1 MEDTIRQILKNHD
14 IQDNKTMDKVISKL
28 LTQTEIQSNIKLI
41 IEAQNTIMHEAM
53 IYKEREEF
61 ADAFFPITNAHSKKK
76 YEFIFPMEQF
86 PNIRIKDISGLELAG
101 LSFEENTIKGI
112 PFESDTYDLKIE
124 FFHINDEENS
134 EFKKTQLFVNADPK
148 DLWKNIPSDKEAP
161 FHKVDEAKFKGC
173 FSDKK
178 IVIASKRGRSH
189 AHEGKFRDDDF
200 AVDELPNSWSIISV
214 SDGAG
219 SAQLARYGSE
229 LATQSINEF
238 FNNKETLAELD
249 LELNKIFNG
258 ENEQPESK
266 QNIIKLLYQGVSDT
280 FKTLKEKADEYEVT
294 LKDLHST
301 LIFALVKKF
310 DFGYIILSFGVGDCP
325 INLINEGFSEVQLL
339 NTMDVGEF
347 GGGTRFITMNEI
359 FDDTISSR
367 FKITHTKEFSKLV
380 LMTDGIYDP
389 KFITENKLEDIESWK
404 VFFEDLNGQNEDDAK
419 VDFEN
424 DKTIDEQLLS
434 WMDFWSKGNHDDRTL
449 AVIY

>member
-1 MEDTIRQILKNHD
+1 MEDTIRQILKNHN

-41 IEAQNTIMHEAM
+41 IEAQNTIMHEAI

-76 YEFIFPMEQF
+76 YEFVFPMEQF
-86 PNIRIKDISGLELAG
+86 PNIRIKNISGLDLAG
-101 LSFEENTIKGI
+101 LNFEENSIKGI

-161 FHKVDEAKFKGC
+161 FHKVDEAMFKGS

-178 IVIASKRGRSH
+178 IVVASQRGRSH
-189 AHEGKFRDDDF
+189 AHEAKFRDDDF
-200 AVDELPNSWSIISV
+200 AVHELPNSWNIISV

-249 LELNKIFNG
+249 LELNKIFNK
-258 ENEQPESK
+258 ENEQPEAK
-266 QNIIKLLYQGVSDT
+266 QNVVKILYQGVSDT

-325 INLINEGFSEVQLL
+325 INLINEDFSEVKLL

-359 FDDTISSR
+359 FDDTISAR
-367 FKITHTKEFSKLV
+367 FKITLTKDFSKLV

-404 VFFEDLNGQNEDDAK
+404 FFFEDLNGKNDDEAK
-419 VDFEN
+419 VDFQN
-424 DKTIDEQLLS
+424 DETIDKQLLS
-434 WMDFWSKGNHDDRTL
+434 WLDFWSKGNHDDRTL

>member
-1 MEDTIRQILKNHD
+1 M
-14 IQDNKTMDKVISKL
+14 MDKVVSKL
-28 LTQTEIQSNIKLI
+28 LAQEEIQNNLQLI
-41 IEAQNTIMHEAM
+41 IDAQKKIMQEAM

-61 ADAFFPITNAHSKKK
+61 ADAFFPITNANSGKK
-76 YEFIFPMEQF
+76 YEFILPMEQF
-86 PNIRIKDISGLELAG
+86 PNIRIKDISGLDLAG

-124 FFHINDEENS
+124 FFHIHDFENIES
-134 EFKKTQLFVNADPK
+134 KKVQLFVNADPK
-148 DLWKNIPSDKEAP
+148 NLWKNIPSDKEAP
-161 FHKVDEAKFKGC
+161 FHKADESKFKGN

-178 IVIASKRGRSH
+178 IVVASKRGRSH

-200 AVDELPNSWSIISV
+200 AVNELPDFWNIVSV

-229 LATQSINEF
+229 LSAQSINDYFKDE
-238 FNNKETLAELD
+238 KVLAELD
-249 LELNKIFNG
+249 FQLNQIFN
-258 ENEQPESK
+258 NEKNASEAK
-266 QNIIKLLYQGVSDT
+266 QEVIKILYQGVSNT
-280 FKTLKEKADEYEVT
+280 FKTLSEKAEEHFVS

-301 LIFALVKKF
+301 LIFALLKKF
-310 DFGYIILSFGVGDCP
+310 DFGYIILTFGVGDCP
-325 INLINEGFSEVQLL
+325 INLINEDFSEVQLL

-367 FKITHTKEFSKLV
+367 FKITLAKDFSKLV

-389 KFITENKLEDIESWK
+389 KFITENKLEDLESWK
-404 VFFEDLNGQNEDDAK
+404 TFFGDLNGKNEDETK
-419 VDFEN
+419 VDFQN
-424 DKTIDEQLLS
+424 DEQIDEQLLS

>member
-1 MEDTIRQILKNHD
+1 MENTIRQILKNHD
-14 IQDNKTMDKVISKL
+14 IHDRKILDKVVSKL
-28 LTQTEIQSNIKLI
+28 LTQTEIQTHVQLI
-41 IEAQNTIMHEAM
+41 IEAQNKIMQEAM

-101 LSFEENTIKGI
+101 LSFEENRIKGI

-124 FFHINDEENS
+124 FFHIQDEKNS
-134 EFKKTQLFVNADPK
+134 EFKKAQLFVNADPK

-161 FHKVDEAKFKGC
+161 FHKVDEAMFKGS

-178 IVIASKRGRSH
+178 IVVASQRGRSH
-189 AHEGKFRDDDF
+189 AHEAKFRDDDF
-200 AVDELPNSWSIISV
+200 AVHELPDSWNIISV

-229 LATQSINEF
+229 LATQSINDYFKNTEVLT
-238 FNNKETLAELD
+238 KLD
-249 LELNKIFNG
+249 IHLNEIFNLKNDG
-258 ENEQPESK
+258 SEAK
-266 QNIIKLLYQGVSDT
+266 QNIIKILYEGVSDT
-280 FKTLKEKADEYEVT
+280 FKTLKDKAEEHFVT

-325 INLINEGFSEVQLL
+325 INLINEDVSDVKLL

-367 FKITHTKEFSKLV
+367 FKITHAKDFSKLV

-404 VFFEDLNGQNEDDAK
+404 TFFEDLNGKNDDEAK
-419 VDFEN
+419 VDFQNDEN
-424 DKTIDEQLLS
+424 IDEQLLS

>member
-1 MEDTIRQILKNHD
+1 MEETIRQILKNYD
-14 IQDNKTMDKVISKL
+14 IHERKILDKVVSKL
-28 LTQTEIQSNIKLI
+28 LAQTEIQDNLQLI
-41 IEAQNTIMHEAM
+41 IEAQKKIMHEAM

-76 YEFIFPMEQF
+76 YEFVFPMDQF
-86 PNIRIKDISGLELAG
+86 PNIRIKDVSGLDLAG
-101 LSFEENTIKGI
+101 LNFEENTIKGI

-134 EFKKTQLFVNADPK
+134 EFKKAQLFVNADPK

-161 FHKVDEAKFKGC
+161 FHKADEAMLKGN

-178 IVIASKRGRSH
+178 IVVASQRGRSH

-200 AVDELPNSWSIISV
+200 AVNELLNFWNIVSV

-229 LATQSINEF
+229 LATRSINDYFKNTEI
-238 FNNKETLAELD
+238 
-249 LELNKIFNG
+249 LNEIDTHLNEIFNLKNDHS
-258 ENEQPESK
+258 EAK
-266 QNIIKLLYQGVSDT
+266 QNIIKILYEGVSNT
-280 FKTLKEKADEYEVT
+280 FKTLKNKAEEHLVA

-301 LIFALVKKF
+301 LIFALLKKY
-310 DFGYIILSFGVGDCP
+310 DFGYVILSFGVGDCP
-325 INLINEGFSEVQLL
+325 INLINEDFSEVKLL

-347 GGGTRFITMNEI
+347 GGGTRFVTMNEI
-359 FDDTISSR
+359 FDKNISTR
-367 FKITHTKEFSKLV
+367 FKITHVKDFSKLV

-404 VFFEDLNGQNEDDAK
+404 TFFEDLNGNNEDETK
-419 VDFEN
+419 VDFQN
-424 DKTIDEQLLS
+424 DEIIDEQLLS

>member
-1 MEDTIRQILKNHD
+1 MEDTIRQILKNHN

-76 YEFIFPMEQF
+76 YEFVFPMEQF
-86 PNIRIKDISGLELAG
+86 PNIRIKNISGLDLAG
-101 LSFEENTIKGI
+101 LNFEENTIKGI

-161 FHKVDEAKFKGC
+161 FHKVDEAMFKGS

-178 IVIASKRGRSH
+178 IVVASQRGRSH
-189 AHEGKFRDDDF
+189 AHEAKFRDDDF
-200 AVDELPNSWSIISV
+200 AVYELPNSWNIISV

-249 LELNKIFNG
+249 LELNKIFNK
-258 ENEQPESK
+258 ENEQPEAK
-266 QNIIKLLYQGVSDT
+266 QNVIKILYQGVSDA
-280 FKTLKEKADEYEVT
+280 FKTLKEKADQYEVT

-325 INLINEGFSEVQLL
+325 INLINEDFSEVKLL

-347 GGGTRFITMNEI
+347 GGGTRFVTMNEI

-367 FKITHTKEFSKLV
+367 FKITHAKDFSKLV

-389 KFITENKLEDIESWK
+389 KFITENKLEDIESWRT
-404 VFFEDLNGQNEDDAK
+404 FFEDLNGKNDDETK
-419 VDFEN
+419 VDFQN
-424 DKTIDEQLLS
+424 DETIDEQLLS

>member
-1 MEDTIRQILKNHD
+1 
-14 IQDNKTMDKVISKL
+14 MDKVISKL
-28 LTQTEIQSNIKLI
+28 LTQAEIQNNIKLI
-41 IEAQNTIMHEAM
+41 IEAQNTIMHEAI

-76 YEFIFPMEQF
+76 YEFVFPMEQF
-86 PNIRIKDISGLELAG
+86 PNIRIKNISGLDLAG
-101 LSFEENTIKGI
+101 LNFEENSIKGI

-161 FHKVDEAKFKGC
+161 FHKVDEAMFKGS

-178 IVIASKRGRSH
+178 IVVASQRGRSH
-189 AHEGKFRDDDF
+189 AHEAKFRDDDF
-200 AVDELPNSWSIISV
+200 AVHELPDSWNIISV

-249 LELNKIFNG
+249 IELNKIFNG
-258 ENEQPESK
+258 ENEQSEAK
-266 QNIIKLLYQGVSDT
+266 QNVIKLLYQGVSDT

-310 DFGYIILSFGVGDCP
+310 DFGYVILSFGVGDCP
-325 INLINEGFSEVQLL
+325 INLINEDFSEVKLL

-367 FKITHTKEFSKLV
+367 FKITHAKDFSKLV

-389 KFITENKLEDIESWK
+389 KFITENKLEDIESWRT
-404 VFFEDLNGQNEDDAK
+404 FFEDLNGKNDDEAK
-419 VDFEN
+419 VDFQN
-424 DKTIDEQLLS
+424 DETIDEQLLS

>member
-1 MEDTIRQILKNHD
+1 MEKTIRQILKNYNIHEGK
-14 IQDNKTMDKVISKL
+14 IVDKVVSKL
-28 LTQTEIQSNIKLI
+28 LNQTEIQNNLEII
-41 IEAQNTIMHEAM
+41 IEAQEKIMHEAI

-76 YEFIFPMEQF
+76 YEYIFPMEQF
-86 PNIRIKDISGLELAG
+86 PNIRIKDVSGLDLAG
-101 LSFEENTIKGI
+101 LSFEGNSIKGT

-124 FFHINDEENS
+124 FFHILDEENIES
-134 EFKKTQLFVNADPK
+134 KKAQLFVNADPK
-148 DLWKNIPSDKEAP
+148 DLWKNIPSDTEAP
-161 FHKVDEAKFKGC
+161 FHKADETKFKAD

-178 IVIASKRGRSH
+178 IVVASKRGRSH

-200 AVDELPNSWSIISV
+200 AVDELPDSWNIVSV

-229 LATQSINEF
+229 LATQSINNYF
-238 FNNKETLAELD
+238 KNKQILSELD
-249 LELNKIFNG
+249 IHLNEIFNLKNNNS
-258 ENEQPESK
+258 EAK
-266 QNIIKLLYQGVSDT
+266 QNIIKILYEGVSET
-280 FKTLKEKADEYEVT
+280 FKTLKDKAEEHLVT

-325 INLINEGFSEVQLL
+325 INLINEDFSEVQLL

-359 FDDTISSR
+359 FDDSISSR
-367 FKITHTKEFSKLV
+367 FKITHAKEFSKLV

-404 VFFEDLNGQNEDDAK
+404 VFFEDLNGNNEDEAK
-419 VDFEN
+419 VDFQN
-424 DKTIDEQLLS
+424 DEQIDEQLLS

>member
-1 MEDTIRQILKNHD
+1 MEDTIRQILKNHNIHD
-14 IQDNKTMDKVISKL
+14 RKILDKVISKL
-28 LTQTEIQSNIKLI
+28 LTQTEIQNNIKLI
-41 IEAQNTIMHEAM
+41 IEAQNTIMHEAI

-76 YEFIFPMEQF
+76 YEFVFPMEQF
-86 PNIRIKDISGLELAG
+86 PNIRIKDISGLESTG
-101 LSFEENTIKGI
+101 LSFEENKIKGI
-112 PFESDTYDLKIE
+112 PFESDTYDLNIE
-124 FFHINDEENS
+124 FFHIKDEQNS
-134 EFKKTQLFVNADPK
+134 EFKKAQLFVNADPK
-148 DLWKNIPSDKEAP
+148 DLWKNIPSDREAP
-161 FHKVDEAKFKGC
+161 FHKVDEAMFKGS

-178 IVIASKRGRSH
+178 IVVASQRGRSH
-189 AHEGKFRDDDF
+189 AHEAKFRDDDF
-200 AVDELPNSWSIISV
+200 AVNELPDSWNIISV

-249 LELNKIFNG
+249 LELNKIFNR
-258 ENEQPESK
+258 ENEQPEAK
-266 QNIIKLLYQGVSDT
+266 QNVIKILYQGVSDT

-310 DFGYIILSFGVGDCP
+310 DFGYVILSFGVGDCP
-325 INLINEGFSEVQLL
+325 INLINEDFSEVKLL

-367 FKITHTKEFSKLV
+367 FKITHAKDFSKLV

-389 KFITENKLEDIESWK
+389 KFITENKLEDIESWRT
-404 VFFEDLNGQNEDDAK
+404 FFEDLNGKNDDEAK
-419 VDFEN
+419 VDFQN
-424 DKTIDEQLLS
+424 DETIDEQLLS

>member
-1 MEDTIRQILKNHD
+1 MKNHNIYD
-14 IQDNKTMDKVISKL
+14 GKIMDRVVSKL
-28 LTQTEIQSNIKLI
+28 LTQTEIQNNLQQI
-41 IEAQNTIMHEAM
+41 IEAQKKIMHEAI

-61 ADAFFPITNAHSKKK
+61 ADAFFPIINANSKKK
-76 YEFIFPMEQF
+76 YEFVFPMEQF
-86 PNIRIKDISGLELAG
+86 PNIRIKDVSGLDLAG

-112 PFESDTYDLKIE
+112 PSESDTYDLKIE
-124 FFHINDEENS
+124 FFHIHDQENV
-134 EFKKTQLFVNADPK
+134 ELKKAQLFVNADPK
-148 DLWKNIPSDKEAP
+148 DLWKNIPSDEEAP
-161 FHKVDEAKFKGC
+161 FHKADEVKFKGN

-178 IVIASKRGRSH
+178 IVVASKRGRSH

-229 LATQSINEF
+229 LVTQTINDYF
-238 FNNKETLAELD
+238 KSETILAELD
-249 LELNKIFNG
+249 FHLNEIFND
-258 ENEQPESK
+258 EKNDSEAK
-266 QNIIKLLYQGVSDT
+266 QEVIKILYQGVLNT
-280 FKTLKEKADEYEVT
+280 FKLLSEKAEEHFVS

-301 LIFALVKKF
+301 LIFALFKKF
-310 DFGYIILSFGVGDCP
+310 DFGYVILSFGVGDCP
-325 INLINEGFSEVQLL
+325 INMINEDFSKVQLL

-347 GGGTRFITMNEI
+347 GGGTRFITMSEI

-367 FKITHTKEFSKLV
+367 FRITLTKDFSKLV

-404 VFFEDLNGQNEDDAK
+404 NFFEDLEGKNDDEAK
-419 VDFEN
+419 VDFQN
-424 DKTIDEQLLS
+424 DEQIDEQLLS

>member
-1 MEDTIRQILKNHD
+1 MEKTIRQILKNHN
-14 IQDNKTMDKVISKL
+14 IQDDKMMDKVVTKL
-28 LTQTEIQSNIKLI
+28 LTQTEIKNNLELI
-41 IEAQNTIMHEAM
+41 IEAQKKIMHEVI

-76 YEFIFPMEQF
+76 YEFVFPMEEF
-86 PNIRIKDISGLELAG
+86 PNIRIKDVSGLDLAG

-112 PFESDTYDLKIE
+112 PFETDTYDLKIE
-124 FFHINDEENS
+124 FFHILDEENV
-134 EFKKTQLFVNADPK
+134 EIKKAQLFVNADPK

-161 FHKVDEAKFKGC
+161 FHKADEALFKGE

-178 IVIASKRGRSH
+178 IVAASKRGRSH
-189 AHEGKFRDDDF
+189 SHEGKFRDDDF
-200 AVDELPNSWSIISV
+200 AVDKLPDFWNIISV

-229 LATQSINEF
+229 LATESINDYFKNEEVLAQLDF
-238 FNNKETLAELD
+238 HLNEIFNNEKNTSETKQEVI
-249 LELNKIFNG
+249 KI
-258 ENEQPESK
+258 
-266 QNIIKLLYQGVSDT
+266 LYQGVSNT
-280 FKTLKEKADEYEVT
+280 FKMLSEKAEEHFVS

-301 LIFALVKKF
+301 LIFALLKKF
-310 DFGYIILSFGVGDCP
+310 DFGYVFLTFGVGDCP
-325 INLINEGFSEVQLL
+325 INLINEDFSEVQLL

-367 FKITHTKEFSKLV
+367 FRITLIKDFSKLV

-404 VFFEDLNGQNEDDAK
+404 TFFEDLNGNNDDELK
-419 VDFEN
+419 VDFQN
-424 DKTIDEQLLS
+424 DEKIGEQLLS

>member
-1 MEDTIRQILKNHD
+1 MENTIRQILKNHN
-14 IQDNKTMDKVISKL
+14 IQSNKTMDKVVSKL
-28 LTQTEIQSNIKLI
+28 LTQTEIQNNLQLI
-41 IEAQNTIMHEAM
+41 IEAQNKIMQEAI

-76 YEFIFPMEQF
+76 YEFVFPMEQF

-101 LSFEENTIKGI
+101 LSFEENSIKGI
-112 PFESDTYDLKIE
+112 PFESDAYDLQIE
-124 FFHINDEENS
+124 FFHVNDEENS
-134 EFKKTQLFVNADPK
+134 EFKKAQLFVNADPK

-161 FHKVDEAKFKGC
+161 FHKGDETKFKGD
-173 FSDKK
+173 FLDKK

-200 AVDELPNSWSIISV
+200 AVNELPNSWNIISV

-229 LATQSINEF
+229 LATQSINDF
-238 FNNKETLAELD
+238 FKNEEVLAELEV
-249 LELNKIFNG
+249 ELNEIFNAEQ
-258 ENEQPESK
+258 ENSEAK
-266 QNIIKLLYQGVSDT
+266 QNVIKILYQGVSDT
-280 FKTLKEKADEYEVT
+280 FKTLKEKAEEYEVS
-294 LKDLHST
+294 LRDLHTT

-325 INLINEGFSEVQLL
+325 INLINEDFSDVKLL
-339 NTMDVGEF
+339 NFMDVGEF
-347 GGGTRFITMNEI
+347 GGGTRFVTMSEI
-359 FDDTISSR
+359 FDENISSR
-367 FKITHTKEFSKLV
+367 FKITHVKDFSKLI

-389 KFITENKLEDIESWK
+389 KFITENKLEDLESWK
-404 VFFEDLNGQNEDDAK
+404 TFFEDLNGNNEDDAK

-424 DKTIDEQLLS
+424 DETIDEQLLS

>member
-1 MEDTIRQILKNHD
+1 MENTIRQILKNHNIHD
-14 IQDNKTMDKVISKL
+14 SKTMDKVVSKL
-28 LTQTEIQSNIKLI
+28 LAQTEIQNNLELI
-41 IEAQNTIMHEAM
+41 IEAQKKIMHDAI

-76 YEFIFPMEQF
+76 YEFVFPMEQF
-86 PNIRIKDISGLELAG
+86 PNIRIKDVSGLDLAG

-124 FFHINDEENS
+124 FFHINDEENI
-134 EFKKTQLFVNADPK
+134 EIKKAQLFVNADPK
-148 DLWKNIPSDKEAP
+148 DLWKNIPSDQEAP
-161 FHKVDEAKFKGC
+161 FQKADEAMFKGN

-178 IVIASKRGRSH
+178 IVVASQRGRSH

-200 AVDELPNSWSIISV
+200 AVDELPNLWNIVSV

-229 LATQSINEF
+229 LATQSINNYFKNE
-238 FNNKETLAELD
+238 EILAELD
-249 LELNKIFNG
+249 FHLNEIFNDKN
-258 ENEQPESK
+258 NESDAK
-266 QNIIKLLYQGVSDT
+266 QEIIKILYQGVSTT
-280 FKTLKEKADEYEVT
+280 FKTLKDKAEEYFVT

-325 INLINEGFSEVQLL
+325 INLINEDFSNVKLL

-359 FDDTISSR
+359 FNDTISSR
-367 FKITHTKEFSKLV
+367 FQITHAKDFSKLV

-404 VFFEDLNGQNEDDAK
+404 TFFEDLNGKNEDEVK
-419 VDFEN
+419 VDFHN
-424 DKTIDEQLLS
+424 DEKIDEQLLS

>member
-1 MEDTIRQILKNHD
+1 MENTIRQILENHD
-14 IQDNKTMDKVISKL
+14 IHDRKILDKVISKL
-28 LTQTEIQSNIKLI
+28 LTQTEIQTHVQLI
-41 IEAQNTIMHEAM
+41 IEAQNKIMHEAI

-76 YEFIFPMEQF
+76 YEFVFPMAQF
-86 PNIRIKDISGLELAG
+86 PNIRIKNISGLELAG
-101 LSFEENTIKGI
+101 LNFEENTIKGI

-134 EFKKTQLFVNADPK
+134 EFKKAQLFVNADPK

-161 FHKVDEAKFKGC
+161 FHKADEAKFKGN

-178 IVIASKRGRSH
+178 IVIASQRGRSH

-200 AVDELPNSWSIISV
+200 AVNELPNSWNIISV

-229 LATQSINEF
+229 LATQSINDYFKNIEVL
-238 FNNKETLAELD
+238 TELD
-249 LELNKIFNG
+249 IHLNEIFNL
-258 ENEQPESK
+258 ENDHSEAK
-266 QNIIKLLYQGVSDT
+266 QNIIKILYEGVSDT

-325 INLINEGFSEVQLL
+325 INLINEDFSDVKLL

-347 GGGTRFITMNEI
+347 GGGTRFVTMNEI

-367 FKITHTKEFSKLV
+367 FKITHTKDFSKLV

-404 VFFEDLNGQNEDDAK
+404 TFFEDLDGQNEDEVK
-419 VDFEN
+419 VDFQNDEN
-424 DKTIDEQLLS
+424 IDEQLLS
-434 WMDFWSKGNHDDRTL
+434 WMNFWSKGNHDDRTL

>member
-1 MEDTIRQILKNHD
+1 MENTIRQILKNHK
-14 IQDNKTMDKVISKL
+14 IQEGKMMDKVVSKL
-28 LTQTEIQSNIKLI
+28 LTQKEIQDDLQLI
-41 IEAQNTIMHEAM
+41 IEAQNKIMHEAM

-86 PNIRIKDISGLELAG
+86 PNIRIKAVSGLDLAG
-101 LSFEENTIKGI
+101 LSFAENTIKGT

-124 FFHINDEENS
+124 FFHIQDEENS
-134 EFKKTQLFVNADPK
+134 EFKKAQLFVNADPK
-148 DLWKNIPSDKEAP
+148 DLWKNIPSDQEAP
-161 FHKVDEAKFKGC
+161 FHKADQALFKGD

-178 IVIASKRGRSH
+178 IVVASQRGRSH
-189 AHEGKFRDDDF
+189 AHGGKFRDDDF
-200 AVDELPNSWSIISV
+200 AVDELPDSWNIVSV

-229 LATQSINEF
+229 LATQSINDYF
-238 FNNKETLAELD
+238 KKEEILAELD
-249 LELNKIFNG
+249 VHINETFNLK
-258 ENEQPESK
+258 NDNSDTK
-266 QNIIKLLYQGVSDT
+266 QKIIKILYKGVSET
-280 FKTLKEKADEYEVT
+280 FKTLKEKAEEYEVS
-294 LKDLHST
+294 LKDFHAT
-301 LIFALVKKF
+301 LIFALLKKF

-325 INLINEGFSEVQLL
+325 INLINEDFSEVQLL

-367 FKITHTKEFSKLV
+367 FKITHVKDFSKLV

-404 VFFEDLNGQNEDDAK
+404 TFFEDLNGKNDDEAK

-424 DKTIDEQLLS
+424 DEAIDEQLLS